1 MSADLCL
8 VDSNV
13 LAYALYADG
22 PHHAPSK
29 SLLEKAGNRGA
40 GFCVTSQVLAEFF
53 SIVTNP
59 KRVTVAQS
67 AESAV
72 RAIRAIPV
80 TGGRIFD
87 LQIAATMQG
96 IYNTGCPHALT
107 DTGGLPTRRRLP
119 ACPTR

>member
-13 LAYALYADG
+13 LVYALYADG

-29 SLLEKAGNRGA
+29 SLLEKAGNRAA

-53 SIVTNP
+53 SIVTNL

-67 AESAV
+67 AEN
-72 RAIRAIPV
+72 
-80 TGGRIFD
+80 GGRIFD
-87 LQIAATMQG
+87 LQIAATMQANG
-96 IYNTGCPHALT
+96 VNCIYTFNSSDFQRFTHLNVLT
-107 DTGGLPTRRRLP
+107 P
-119 ACPTR
+119 